1 MAKENK
7 TICIN
12 FDGVLAD
19 YSEGYQGK
27 DKFGEMIPGADV
39 ASQVLKEKGWTII
52 IYTTRP
58 ATAALKKWLEKN
70 NIKYDFINENPN
82 QPEDSKDGC
91 KIAADI
97 YLDDRGITFRGQWT
111 DWMIREIAEF
121 QPCSAK
127 KPDQKK
133 QMEKA
138 YDEGKN
144 WLKRT
149 REALAVDSCI

>member
-1 MAKENK
+1 MAKDNK
-7 TICIN
+7 TICID

-27 DKFGEMIPGADV
+27 DKFGEMIPGADL

-70 NIKYDFINENPN
+70 NIKYDYINENPD
-82 QPEDSKDGC
+82 QPEDCREGC
-91 KIAADI
+91 KMAADI
-97 YLDDRGITFRGQWT
+97 YIDDRGMTVRGEWT
-111 DWMIREIAEF
+111 EWLIREIAEF
-121 QPCSAK
+121 QPCSVK
-127 KPDQKK
+127 KTDQKK

>member
-1 MAKENK
+1 MAKVNK
-7 TICIN
+7 TICID

-52 IYTTRP
+52 IYTTRT

-97 YLDDRGITFRGQWT
+97 YLDDRGMTFRGQWT

>member
-1 MAKENK
+1 M
-7 TICIN
+7 
-12 FDGVLAD
+12 
-19 YSEGYQGK
+19 
-27 DKFGEMIPGADV
+27 
-39 ASQVLKEKGWTII
+39 
-52 IYTTRP
+52 
-58 ATAALKKWLEKN
+58 
-70 NIKYDFINENPN
+70 
-82 QPEDSKDGC
+82 
-91 KIAADI
+91 
-97 YLDDRGITFRGQWT
+97 TFRGQWT

>member
-1 MAKENK
+1 M
-7 TICIN
+7 
-12 FDGVLAD
+12 V
-19 YSEGYQGK
+19 
-27 DKFGEMIPGADV
+27 
-39 ASQVLKEKGWTII
+39 
-52 IYTTRP
+52 
-58 ATAALKKWLEKN
+58 EKN

-97 YLDDRGITFRGQWT
+97 YLDDRGMTFRGQWT